1 MSFHRGSE
9 ILGASGC
16 RYDIISNRAQCETG
30 SCADQYD
37 CSSAAQVDAGFTSLT
52 EWTFYQPTSD
62 PTIFVDNPDISLV
75 DGSSLNVDIEPVDV
89 PGLGGQEAPCPA
101 GPLMG
106 QKKCSPLGDHTDQGW
121 LMYNYPLT
129 VHGADLRANN
139 PGTNQNCTDANGN
152 SFVLKR
158 SDINKTGGYFGF
170 VIEDGNGNPVMP
182 PGDYPLACFNNCGMY
197 EFGGPP
203 SGSCDPFTNDD
214 AGKKCYGWNVFCA
227 GDGSNYGN
235 TGCKSDKDCI
245 VKYKGQDLDVH
256 ASCYN
261 NNPALNNT
269 ACSLRAFY
277 QTPDSECPLNQLMGP
292 HDPGSPASL
301 VACTFT
307 YGSSNPLITAQPPA
321 NYVYGAQPPAAPCA
335 DVIGPD
341 GKPTPCIGDDTVHQV
356 FHGGYTWPNDPEVFG
371 GDSPLYR
378 VIFAPGGTSVPIT
391 PATNGIPLC
400 SELPSNYNFTQHF
413 ASCSTNIL
421 NEGAELNIARDKG
434 GPWSCSIGS
443 QAADSRKGVLCRW
456 YPAPTTQSGCSPP
469 LTDQYVTNS
478 TCGLSASGIS
488 LVSSSFK
495 PNMGDPLFFEVAIA
509 TPDPAKAVNP
519 PDKKNISGCVPS
531 SGPGSW
537 SPVPEGSLSFGS
549 QTNPNQ
555 GYVAW
560 YSGTSNNDG
569 KSGSQCQVT
578 VTLAESAAATLKVY
592 DVPAYNGTPEITST
606 ASGSYNFNSPKPGVF
621 AQTAPVKT
629 THQIDLL
636 LGSLLQVNQQLS
648 PITYWVDWLTSSIT
662 WPTPVNC
669 DKNHCPTQD
678 GTDYLS
684 GSGPYSSNA
693 DAGHQIVGP
702 GKHALERTAEVKTAF
717 NWGGVAIY
725 IELTPTPLALTC
737 ASSSAQ
743 AGVAYASPLLA
754 SGGTPPYTFAITTPL
769 PAGLNWVAYNGY
781 IYGTPTI
788 PGTYPYTAG
797 VTDSASP
804 PVQVKSNCSIVVS
817 Q

>member
-1 MSFHRGSE
+1 MRLKSSANGFACHRRSHLHRSFLTASLMM
-9 ILGASGC
+9 LGACLVLSLLQATPVQAQQSCLSGGDVCSQSYLDSLPQPAPLNGAHRVVQLVNCSCQTLLGATTASHRAGNQGFPVVPREGTWIMQPYGTKGTQDNPNPNVLTIDVPQEWENTYCPPHKTCPSIVGPRFWARTGC

-52 EWTFYQPTSD
+52 EWTFYQATSD

-139 PGTNQNCTDANGN
+139 PGIKQNCTDANGN

-182 PGDYPLACFNNCGMY
+182 PGDYPLACFTNCGMY

-214 AGKKCYGWNVFCA
+214 AGKKCYAWNVFCA
-227 GDGSNYGN
+227 GDGSNYGK
-235 TGCKSDKDCI
+235 TGCNSDKDCI

-335 DVIGPD
+335 DVMGPD
-341 GKPTPCIGDDTVHQV
+341 G
-356 FHGGYTWPNDPEVFG
+356 
-371 GDSPLYR
+371 
-378 VIFAPGGTSVPIT
+378 
-391 PATNGIPLC
+391 
-400 SELPSNYNFTQHF
+400 
-413 ASCSTNIL
+413 
-421 NEGAELNIARDKG
+421 
-434 GPWSCSIGS
+434 
-443 QAADSRKGVLCRW
+443 
-456 YPAPTTQSGCSPP
+456 
-469 LTDQYVTNS
+469 
-478 TCGLSASGIS
+478 
-488 LVSSSFK
+488 
-495 PNMGDPLFFEVAIA
+495 
-509 TPDPAKAVNP
+509 
-519 PDKKNISGCVPS
+519 
-531 SGPGSW
+531 
-537 SPVPEGSLSFGS
+537 
-549 QTNPNQ
+549 
-555 GYVAW
+555 
-560 YSGTSNNDG
+560 
-569 KSGSQCQVT
+569 
-578 VTLAESAAATLKVY
+578 
-592 DVPAYNGTPEITST
+592 
-606 ASGSYNFNSPKPGVF
+606 
-621 AQTAPVKT
+621 
-629 THQIDLL
+629 
-636 LGSLLQVNQQLS
+636 
-648 PITYWVDWLTSSIT
+648 
-662 WPTPVNC
+662 
-669 DKNHCPTQD
+669 
-678 GTDYLS
+678 
-684 GSGPYSSNA
+684 
-693 DAGHQIVGP
+693 
-702 GKHALERTAEVKTAF
+702 
-717 NWGGVAIY
+717 
-725 IELTPTPLALTC
+725 
-737 ASSSAQ
+737 
-743 AGVAYASPLLA
+743 
-754 SGGTPPYTFAITTPL
+754 
-769 PAGLNWVAYNGY
+769 
-781 IYGTPTI
+781 
-788 PGTYPYTAG
+788 
-797 VTDSASP
+797 
-804 PVQVKSNCSIVVS
+804 
-817 Q
+817 